1 MRKLLPL
8 LFCFSVQAQTN
19 VDNLSTNQQGSN
31 ISANSGNTTNNFNG
45 AGSGSPM
52 PAASAIAPSF
62 ISSGQDSCLVGVAGA
77 ISSTVVGISIG
88 RYQRDEN
95 CELIKLARLLD
106 SLGLKIAA
114 ASILCQDSRV
124 FQAMAMAGTPCPFLG
139 AIGRQATAL
148 WVQNETLRPDYGL
161 VPDKPLRPL
170 TLGSGLQLDSGG
182 TLSERFRF
190 SVRSGANTKPAD
202 SSNQSSAGQ

>member
-1 MRKLLPL
+1 MKRAIVGL
-8 LFCFSVQAQTN
+8 LFPISVFAQTN
-19 VDNLSTNQQGSN
+19 VDNLSVNQQGSN
-31 ISANSGNTTNNFNG
+31 VSSNSGNTTQNFNG

-52 PAASAIAPSF
+52 PPASAVAPSF
-62 ISSGQDSCLVGVAGA
+62 ISSGQDSCLLGIAGA
-77 ISSTVVGISIG
+77 VSSTVIGISIG

-114 ASILCQDSRV
+114 ASILCQDHRV

-148 WVQNETLRPDYGL
+148 WLQNETLRPDYAL
-161 VPDKPLRPL
+161 VSSQPLRPL
-170 TLGSGLQLDSGG
+170 SLGGGIQIDSGG
-182 TLSERFRF
+182 SLSERFRH
-190 SVRSGANTKPAD
+190 SLRAAQPQPA
-202 SSNQSSAGQ
+202 AGGIEPPAK

>member
-1 MRKLLPL
+1 MKRLLPL
-8 LFCFSVQAQTN
+8 LICFSVQAQTN

-31 ISANSGNTTNNFNG
+31 ISSNSGNTTNNFNG

-52 PAASAIAPSF
+52 PAATAVAPSF
-62 ISSGQDSCLVGVAGA
+62 LSSGTDSCLVGVAGA

-95 CELIKLARLLD
+95 CELLKLAKQLD
-106 SLGLKIAA
+106 ALGLKIAA

-161 VPDKPLRPL
+161 IPDKPLRPL
-170 TLGSGLQLDSGG
+170 TLGAGLQLDGAGS
-182 TLSERFRF
+182 LSERFRF
-190 SVRSGANTKPAD
+190 SVRSANNKPTD
-202 SSNQSSAGQ
+202 SGNKPSTD

>member
-1 MRKLLPL
+1 MKRWLPL
-8 LFCFSVQAQTN
+8 LFCVSVQAQTN
-19 VDNLSTNQQGSN
+19 VDNLSTNQQGNN
-31 ISANSGNTTNNFNG
+31 ISSNSGNTTNNFTG
-45 AGSGSPM
+45 AGAGSPM

-62 ISSGQDSCLVGVAGA
+62 LSSGSDSCLVGVAGA

-95 CELIKLARLLD
+95 CELIKLAKQLD
-106 SLGLKIAA
+106 ALGLKIAA
-114 ASILCQDSRV
+114 ASMLCQDSRV
-124 FQAMAMAGTPCPFLG
+124 FHAMAMAGTPCPFLG

-170 TLGSGLQLDSGG
+170 TFGSGLQLDGAGS
-182 TLSERFRF
+182 LSERFRF
-190 SVRSGANTKPAD
+190 SVRAANNKPTDSGNKPSTD
-202 SSNQSSAGQ
+202 

>member
-1 MRKLLPL
+1 MKRLLPL
-8 LFCFSVQAQTN
+8 LICFSVQAQTN

-31 ISANSGNTTNNFNG
+31 ISSNSGNTTNNFNG

-52 PAASAIAPSF
+52 PAATAVAPSF
-62 ISSGQDSCLVGVAGA
+62 LSSGTDSCLVGVAGA

-95 CELIKLARLLD
+95 CELLKLAKQLD
-106 SLGLKIAA
+106 ALGLKIAA

-148 WVQNETLRPDYGL
+148 WVQNETLRPDYGII
-161 VPDKPLRPL
+161 PDKPLRPL
-170 TLGSGLQLDSGG
+170 TLGAGLQLDGAGS
-182 TLSERFRF
+182 LSERFRF
-190 SVRSGANTKPAD
+190 SVRSANNKPAD
-202 SSNQSSAGQ
+202 SSSKSPAD

>member
-1 MRKLLPL
+1 MKRLLPL
-8 LFCFSVQAQTN
+8 LICFSVQAQTN

-31 ISANSGNTTNNFNG
+31 ISSNSGNTTNNFNG

-52 PAASAIAPSF
+52 PAATAVAPSF
-62 ISSGQDSCLVGVAGA
+62 LSSGTDSCLVGVAGA

-95 CELIKLARLLD
+95 CELLKLARQLD
-106 SLGLKIAA
+106 AIGLKIAA
-114 ASILCQDSRV
+114 ASLLCQDARV

-161 VPDKPLRPL
+161 IPDKPLRPL
-170 TLGSGLQLDSGG
+170 TLGGGLQIDGAGS
-182 TLSERFRF
+182 LSERFRF
-190 SVRSGANTKPAD
+190 STRSTNTKPAD
-202 SSNQSSAGQ
+202 NSNQSPAN